1 MSSVKDE
8 LLEYYNGDQLSA
20 DVWKSKYSQRF
31 EATPTDMHSRMA
43 RELVKAEERYLLSE
57 EDKGIYGRFKP
68 SKHLSKFGKEL
79 PESLK
84 PGHILEYLNRYK
96 YIIPQGSIMS
106 MLGSTSAVG
115 SLSNCF
121 VIPSPLD
128 SYGGIFMTDQQIA
141 QLEKRRGGVGL
152 NLNSLRPDGTRV
164 TNAAGTSTGA
174 HSFMDRFS
182 STTREVAQNGRR
194 GALMLLMDCRH
205 PDIFKFVEKKKD
217 KTKVTGA
224 NISVQLTDKFMKAV
238 LGDEDFLCRFP
249 IEQDFGLGDDTGFVF
264 TKSDYN
270 ELITLASGVKVM
282 KIKAKELYDLIVENA
297 WDNAEPGVAF
307 MDTILGYC
315 PEGVYEQYKP
325 VASNPCGEQW
335 MQAYDAC
342 RLLALNLYNIVK
354 KHFEKD
360 AAIDYEKLYEIA
372 YIQQRLADDI
382 VDIEIDHIDKILT
395 KIYGDPEPIET
406 KQTEITLWK
415 NIKQT
420 AMNSR
425 RTGCGFTA
433 LADMLASLNL
443 KYDSDE
449 AIAVIKEV
457 MKTKLRAELDCTIDL
472 AILRGAF
479 DGWDK
484 TKEFQEV
491 KGKLVGA
498 NKFYQMIVDEFP
510 EQAKRMYIFGR
521 RNVSWSTVAPTGTV
535 SLVAILENFSNTS
548 AGVEPQFATHFFRNK
563 KINPSDENSRVDMTD
578 QNGDTWMTY
587 PVVMGGFKEYIKK
600 TYNKVDFIGVENL
613 SKEVI
618 DELFKTSPY
627 YGACAN
633 DIDWKKRIEIQ
644 SIVQRYTTNAI
655 SSTLNL
661 PNDVTK
667 ETVSNIYKAAWESGL
682 KGVTVYRDGCRTGV
696 LVTKKEASSNFEYH
710 DAPKRPEELPC
721 EIFTTVAKGKKW
733 NVIVGLMD
741 GKPYEVFAI
750 DWFTDRSEMSLKK
763 VGKGRYDLILK
774 EEIFSED
781 VTSEMTDEESAL
793 TRMIST
799 ALRHGSSIDFIV
811 EQLNKSHGSVVS
823 FSKAI
828 SRVLAK
834 FAKRRVNGQK
844 CLNCGS
850 ENLKLQEG
858 CQTCQE
864 CGNSKCS

>member
-1 MSSVKDE
+1 MSVKDE
-8 LLEYYNGDQLSA
+8 LLEYYNGDKLSA
-20 DVWKSKYSQRF
+20 DVWKGKYAISY
-31 EATPTDMHSRMA
+31 EKTPDDMHLRMA
-43 RELVKAEERYLLSE
+43 TELAKAEVNYQLSE
-57 EDKGIYGRFKP
+57 EEKSVYGKFKP
-68 SKHLSKFGKEL
+68 NKNLSKFGKSL
-79 PESLK
+79 PE
-84 PGHILEYLNRYK
+84 YLPSGKIYSYFKRYK

-106 MLGSTSAVG
+106 MLGHPTMIG

-121 VIPSPLD
+121 VIPSPID
-128 SYGGIFMTDQQIA
+128 SYGGIFTTDQQIA

-152 NLNSLRPDGTRV
+152 NINSLRPENVVV

-217 KTKVTGA
+217 RTKVTGA
-224 NISVQLTDKFMKAV
+224 NVSVQLTDEFMRAA
-238 LGDEDFLCRFP
+238 LANEDFVCRFP
-249 IEQDFGLGDDTGFVF
+249 ITTNIPKEDIIVPGNL
-264 TKSDYN
+264 DYYQLVSLYHN
-270 ELITLASGVKVM
+270 GKYSYLM
-282 KIKAKELYDLIVENA
+282 NIKARELYDLIIENA
-297 WDNAEPGVAF
+297 WENAEPGVAF
-307 MDTILGYC
+307 MDNITEYC
-315 PEGVYEQYKP
+315 PEGVYEEFRP
-325 VASNPCGEQW
+325 IASNPCGEQW

-342 RLLALNLYNIVK
+342 RLLALNFYNIVND
-354 KHFEKD
+354 HFTKD
-360 AAIDYEKLYEIA
+360 AKIDFDKLYEIA

-382 VDIEIDHIDKILT
+382 VDIEISYIDKILM
-395 KIYGDPEPIET
+395 KIYSDPEPE
-406 KQTEITLWK
+406 EIKLAEISLWK
-415 NIKQT
+415 NIKKT
-420 AMNSR
+420 AMASR

-433 LADMLASLNL
+433 LADMLAAIGL
-443 KYDSDE
+443 KYDGDE
-449 AIAVIKEV
+449 ALSVIKEV
-457 MKTKLRAELDCTIDL
+457 MKTKLRAELDCTTDL
-472 AILRGAF
+472 AILRGTF

-484 TKEFQEV
+484 NKEFHVV

-510 EQAKRMYIFGR
+510 EQAQRMYLFGR

-563 KINPSDENSRVDMTD
+563 KVNPSDKDARVDMVD
-578 QNGDTWMTY
+578 QNGDAWMTY
-587 PVVMGGFKEYIKK
+587 PVVMGGMKEFIKK
-600 TYNKVDFIGVENL
+600 TYPKADFVGVDNL
-613 SKEVI
+613 PREVI
-618 DELFKTSPY
+618 EDLFKRSPY
-627 YGACAN
+627 FGSCAN
-633 DIDWKKRIEIQ
+633 DISWEKRIEIQ

-661 PNDVTK
+661 PNTVSK
-667 ETVSNIYKAAWESGL
+667 ETVDNIYTKAWQSGL

-696 LVTKKEASSNFEYH
+696 LVTKKEASSTFEYR
-710 DAPKRPEELPC
+710 DAPKRPNELPC

-733 NVIVGLMD
+733 NVIVGLME

-750 DWFTDRSEMSLKK
+750 DWFTDKSEMTLKK
-763 VGKGRYDLILK
+763 VGNGRYDLVLK
-774 EEIFSED
+774 GEIFSED
-781 VTSEMTDEESAL
+781 VTSEMSDEESAL

-834 FAKRRVNGQK
+834 FAKRRLNGQK

-858 CQTCQE
+858 CQTCQD
-864 CGNSKCS
+864 CGSSKCG